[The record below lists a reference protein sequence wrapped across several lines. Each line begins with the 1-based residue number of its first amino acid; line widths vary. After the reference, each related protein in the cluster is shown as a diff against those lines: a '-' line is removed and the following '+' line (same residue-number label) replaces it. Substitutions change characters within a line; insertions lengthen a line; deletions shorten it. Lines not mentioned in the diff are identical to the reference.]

1 MFFYGDYANKYEN
14 KTTRKKIK
22 ITNLSHYVIESAMKQ
37 IEDAL
42 DDSDSDD
49 NSYLIESAKK
59 QIGYTS
65 DDSDSDDD
73 SMLFLN

>member
-1 MFFYGDYANKYEN
+1 
-14 KTTRKKIK
+14 
-22 ITNLSHYVIESAMKQ
+22 MKQ

-42 DDSDSDD
+42 HDSDSDD

-73 SMLFLN
+73 SMLYLN